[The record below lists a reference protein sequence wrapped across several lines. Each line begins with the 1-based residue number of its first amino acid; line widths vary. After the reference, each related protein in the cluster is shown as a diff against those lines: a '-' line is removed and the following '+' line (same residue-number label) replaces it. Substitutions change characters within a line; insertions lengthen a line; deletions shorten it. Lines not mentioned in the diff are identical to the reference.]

1 MKIAIEAQRIFRK
14 EKHGMDYVALETIRE
29 LQKID
34 QQNEYFILVSPG
46 DDVCLQE
53 SANMHIVTVNW
64 PSYPL
69 WEQIGLPLALK
80 KIKPDLLHCTS
91 NTAPVYGNIPLVLT
105 LHDIIFLEKK
115 QGKNQSMYQRL
126 GRFYRKIIVPQILTK
141 CKRIITVSHFECNR
155 ISHFL
160 HIDKQLLVAVY
171 NGYSQHFIPIWN
183 AQAITARYIKNHPYL
198 FFLGNTD
205 PKKNTARVLQAYRIY
220 LKKSS
225 QPLPLL
231 IADLKEEIIDEYL
244 NREGLQEI
252 KKMLYHP
259 GYIPNTELP
268 AVYSGASVFIY
279 TSLRESFGIPIL
291 EAMACGTPVITST
304 TSAMP
309 EIAGPEGILV
319 NPFEP
324 EEIASALLHLEENAE
339 FYQSQTAYGL
349 ERVRRFSWENTARE
363 ILNIYKE
370 KDFTSHDVVAKLR
383 GILRQKKIGHTGTLD
398 PNAEGVLPVCL
409 GKGTKLCD
417 MLTGTKKQY
426 KVSFVFEKE
435 TDTEDIWGTV
445 TKTHEPLKQDA
456 PIKDTILSFVGE
468 YDQVPPMYSAKKI
481 NGKKLYELAR
491 EGKIIERKPERIRI
505 YDISDIEISYPEVTM
520 TVTCSKGTYIRSL
533 CRDIGHK
540 LQNGACMTKL
550 VRTRSS
556 GFQLE
561 YAHTLS
567 EIEEAVKTG
576 KIEEWI
582 IPIEKVFL
590 KYQKGTVKKD
600 YDKVLFNGNPLK
612 KEMFYEINLDT
623 TKKLRVYDES
633 EQFIGIYYWKKNMF
647 FPDKIFYDNNQ

>member
-1 MKIAIEAQRIFRK
+1 M
-14 EKHGMDYVALETIRE
+14 
-29 LQKID
+29 
-34 QQNEYFILVSPG
+34 
-46 DDVCLQE
+46 
-53 SANMHIVTVNW
+53 
-64 PSYPL
+64 
-69 WEQIGLPLALK
+69 
-80 KIKPDLLHCTS
+80 
-91 NTAPVYGNIPLVLT
+91 
-105 LHDIIFLEKK
+105 
-115 QGKNQSMYQRL
+115 
-126 GRFYRKIIVPQILTK
+126 
-141 CKRIITVSHFECNR
+141 
-155 ISHFL
+155 
-160 HIDKQLLVAVY
+160 Y
-171 NGYSQHFIPIWN
+171 NG
-183 AQAITARYIKNHPYL
+183 L
-198 FFLGNTD
+198 
-205 PKKNTARVLQAYRIY
+205 
-220 LKKSS
+220 
-225 QPLPLL
+225 
-231 IADLKEEIIDEYL
+231 
-244 NREGLQEI
+244 
-252 KKMLYHP
+252 
-259 GYIPNTELP
+259 
-268 AVYSGASVFIY
+268 
-279 TSLRESFGIPIL
+279 
-291 EAMACGTPVITST
+291 
-304 TSAMP
+304 
-309 EIAGPEGILV
+309 
-319 NPFEP
+319 
-324 EEIASALLHLEENAE
+324 
-339 FYQSQTAYGL
+339 
-349 ERVRRFSWENTARE
+349 
-363 ILNIYKE
+363 LNIYKE

-491 EGKIIERKPERIRI
+491 EGKIIERTPERIRI

-520 TVTCSKGTYIRSL
+520 TVTCSKGTYIRSI

-612 KEMFYEINLDT
+612 KEMFYEIDLDT